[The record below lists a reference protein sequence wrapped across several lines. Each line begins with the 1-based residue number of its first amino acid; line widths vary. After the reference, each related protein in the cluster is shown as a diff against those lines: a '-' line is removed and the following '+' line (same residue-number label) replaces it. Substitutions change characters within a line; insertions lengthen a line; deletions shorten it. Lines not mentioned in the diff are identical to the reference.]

1 VYRRLGTILGHEGAK
16 LAWNID
22 TQPTRLVL
30 RRIQESGARIGI
42 YDEVPVGRPSNALRV
57 INAMVLLPTRSQ
69 PDPDEMERQAQAR
82 RDELK
87 QLLPTGTVQEIRDA
101 TARAT
106 QAGMASDRA
115 RLYHGKTTFPLPVQV
130 IRIGETALVGMAGE
144 PFSAIGVRIKE
155 KSPFEHTL
163 VSGYT
168 NGGFGYI
175 PTREAFSQGGYEVET
190 TPYSEDAADA
200 LVTAVLGLLRTMRE

>member
-1 VYRRLGTILGHEGAK
+1 
-16 LAWNID
+16 
-22 TQPTRLVL
+22 
-30 RRIQESGARIGI
+30 
-42 YDEVPVGRPSNALRV
+42 
-57 INAMVLLPTRSQ
+57 
-69 PDPDEMERQAQAR
+69 
-82 RDELK
+82 
-87 QLLPTGTVQEIRDA
+87 
-101 TARAT
+101 
-106 QAGMASDRA
+106 
-115 RLYHGKTTFPLPVQV
+115 
-130 IRIGETALVGMAGE
+130 MAGE